1 MVTCPEP
8 IAAFSIQRKPLVT
21 VKNEQEFFDETYAS
35 GIREQAV
42 GQVYS
47 ITRERVRNYE
57 DMIYTGVAGLRVLEY
72 GCGTGGHSLEIAQR
86 GGLVTGI
93 DISAVGIAMAAEKAK
108 QLGLPNAEYRVMDAE
123 NLEFNDA
130 TFDIVIGEGILHH
143 LRLERSYQEI
153 ARVLAPGGRA
163 IFMEPLGHNPAINA
177 FRSRTPQLRTADEH
191 PLVKRDLSLARKY
204 FQSCTFHYY
213 HLFSFGALALLKTK
227 LFWPAVAALDRVDR
241 FAFKV
246 FPPLGL
252 LGWYAIMVLEKPRS
266 ERPGVVRQASSR

>member
-1 MVTCPEP
+1 M
-8 IAAFSIQRKPLVT
+8 T

-42 GQVYS
+42 GQIYS

-57 DMIYTGVAGLRVLEY
+57 NLIYTGVKGLRVLEY

-108 QLGLPNAEYRVMDAE
+108 QLGLTTADYKVMDAE
-123 NLEFNDA
+123 NLEFPDGS
-130 TFDIVIGEGILHH
+130 FDIVIGEGILHH

-191 PLVKRDLSLARKY
+191 PLLRRDLHLARTY
-204 FQSCTFHYY
+204 FQTCRFQYY

-227 LFWPAVAALDRVDR
+227 LFWPAVAVLDRVDR
-241 FAFKV
+241 LAFKLV
-246 FPPLGL
+246 PPLGL
-252 LGWYAIMVLEKPRS
+252 LGWYAIMILEKPRLAQATTAD
-266 ERPGVVRQASSR
+266 QASSR

>member
-1 MVTCPEP
+1 M
-8 IAAFSIQRKPLVT
+8 T

-108 QLGLPNAEYRVMDAE
+108 QLGLTNAEYRVMDAE

-130 TFDIVIGEGILHH
+130 SFDIVIGEGILHH

-191 PLVKRDLSLARKY
+191 PLVKRDLRLARTY
-204 FQSCTFHYY
+204 FHSCTFHYY

-227 LFWPAVAALDRVDR
+227 LFWRAVAALDRVDR

-246 FPPLGL
+246 VPPLGL
-252 LGWYAIMVLEKPRS
+252 LGWYAIMVLEQPRS
-266 ERPGVVRQASSR
+266 VRSGAANQASSR

>member
-1 MVTCPEP
+1 M
-8 IAAFSIQRKPLVT
+8 T

-35 GIREQAV
+35 GVREQAV
-42 GQVYS
+42 GQIYS

-108 QLGLPNAEYRVMDAE
+108 KLGLANAEYRVMDAE
-123 NLEFNDA
+123 NLEFADG
-130 TFDIVIGEGILHH
+130 TFDVVIGEGILHH

-163 IFMEPLGHNPAINA
+163 IFMEPLGHNPAINM

-191 PLVKRDLSLARKY
+191 PLLRRDLHLARTY
-204 FQSCTFHYY
+204 FHSCKFQYY
-213 HLFSFGALALLKTK
+213 HLFSFGALALLRTK

-241 FAFKV
+241 WAFRLV
-246 FPPLGL
+246 PPLGL
-252 LGWYAIMVLEKPRS
+252 LGWYAIMVLENPRTAKADA
-266 ERPGVVRQASSR
+266 PGQASSR